1 MGHVLGSNWTPEDK
15 ERLIALTDAGHIDN
29 DIARVLE
36 RPVQAVSAQRI
47 LLGILPNR
55 ARR

>member
-55 ARR
+55 ARQ